1 MAGNLFPL
9 PVTRML
15 SDSKIKTLKPT
26 EKMYRILDAER
37 LYIEVRPSGKKIWRF
52 KYTLNGKEGTISFGE
67 YPSVSLAEARK
78 RKEDAKVLLAKG
90 INPVEDRNQKEEEK
104 RSATNNSFKAITE
117 EFIKEKMKYKSEG
130 YIDRFKGA
138 MERDIYKIIGNK
150 PIKDVNSADV
160 LQIMKN
166 TMERIKKQDNFA
178 TGEAAAN
185 LNRRFIGLVMR
196 YAIVTLRTDTDPT
209 YAVKEA
215 IESPQVEH
223 ARPLEPHERTILRTN
238 IDTYKGSS
246 TVRNATLTLLYSMLR
261 TIEVRKMEWPFVNF
275 EDRIIKFPRSSRRRR
290 QERSMKMDRVHIVP
304 MSDQLYEILKDQYA
318 ITKGQKYVF
327 ASPQKRDCMISRT
340 TLNKMLMYIGLSEV
354 TAHDFRATASTLL
367 YEKGYEEAWIEKQL
381 AHAESNKT
389 KASYDHSQHLDARRK
404 MMQDWADIVDSW
416 AS

>member
-67 YPSVSLAEARK
+67 YPSVSLADARK
-78 RKEDAKVLLAKG
+78 RKEDAKALLAKG

-104 RSATNNSFKAITE
+104 RAATNNSFKAVTE

-130 YIDRFKGA
+130 YVDRFKGA

-150 PIKDVNSADV
+150 PIKEVNSADV

-223 ARPLEPHERTILRTN
+223 ARPLEPHERTTLRTN

-261 TIEVRKMEWPFVNF
+261 TIEVRKMEWPFVHF
-275 EDRIIKFPRSSRRRR
+275 DDRIIKFPRSSRRRR

-304 MSDQLYEILKDQYA
+304 MSDQLYEVLKDQYA

-340 TLNKMLMYIGLSEV
+340 TLNKMLTYIGLNDV

-381 AHAESNKT
+381 AHAEQNRT

-416 AS
+416 KD

>member
-1 MAGNLFPL
+1 MAGNLFSL
-9 PVTRML
+9 PVTHML

-67 YPSVSLAEARK
+67 YPSVSLADARK
-78 RKEDAKVLLAKG
+78 RKEDAKALLAKG

-104 RSATNNSFKAITE
+104 RTATNNSFKAVTE

-130 YIDRFKGA
+130 YVDRFKGA
-138 MERDIYKIIGNK
+138 MKRDIYKIIGNK
-150 PIKDVNSADV
+150 PIKEVNSADV

-261 TIEVRKMEWPFVNF
+261 TIEVRKMEWPFVHF
-275 EDRIIKFPRSSRRRR
+275 DDRIIKFPRSSRRRR

-304 MSDQLYEILKDQYA
+304 MSDQLYEILRDQYA

-340 TLNKMLMYIGLSEV
+340 TLNKMLTYIGLNDV

-381 AHAESNKT
+381 AHAEQNRT
-389 KASYDHSQHLDARRK
+389 KASYDHSQHLEARRK

-416 AS
+416 KD

>member
-1 MAGNLFPL
+1 
-9 PVTRML
+9 ML

-67 YPSVSLAEARK
+67 YPSVSLADARK
-78 RKEDAKVLLAKG
+78 RKEDAKALLAKG

-104 RSATNNSFKAITE
+104 RAATNNSFKAVTE

-130 YIDRFKGA
+130 YVDRFKGA

-150 PIKDVNSADV
+150 PIKEVNSADV

-223 ARPLEPHERTILRTN
+223 ARPLEPHERIILRTN

-304 MSDQLYEILKDQYA
+304 MSDQLFEILKDQYA

-340 TLNKMLMYIGLSEV
+340 TLNKMLTYIGLNDV

-381 AHAESNKT
+381 AHAEKNRT
-389 KASYDHSQHLDARRK
+389 KASYDHSQHLEARRK

-416 AS
+416 KE

>member
-1 MAGNLFPL
+1 
-9 PVTRML
+9 ML

-67 YPSVSLAEARK
+67 YPSVSLADARK
-78 RKEDAKVLLAKG
+78 RKEDAKALLAKG

-104 RSATNNSFKAITE
+104 RSATNNSFKAVTE

-130 YIDRFKGA
+130 YIERFKGA

-150 PIKDVNSADV
+150 PIKEVNSADV

-223 ARPLEPHERTILRTN
+223 ARPLEPHERTTLRTN

-275 EDRIIKFPRSSRRRR
+275 DDRIIKFPRSSRRRR

-340 TLNKMLMYIGLSEV
+340 TLNKMLTYIGLNDV

-381 AHAESNKT
+381 AHAEQNRT
-389 KASYDHSQHLDARRK
+389 KASYDHSQHLEARRK

-416 AS
+416 KD

>member
-1 MAGNLFPL
+1 VAGNLFPL

-67 YPSVSLAEARK
+67 YPSVSLADARK
-78 RKEDAKVLLAKG
+78 RKEDAKALLAKG

-104 RSATNNSFKAITE
+104 RAATNNSFKAVTE

-130 YIDRFKGA
+130 YVDRFKGA

-150 PIKDVNSADV
+150 PIKEVNSADV

-223 ARPLEPHERTILRTN
+223 ARPLEPHERTTLRTN
-238 IDTYKGSS
+238 IDTYRGSS

-261 TIEVRKMEWPFVNF
+261 TIEVRKMEWPFVHF
-275 EDRIIKFPRSSRRRR
+275 DDRIIKFPRSSRRRR

-340 TLNKMLMYIGLSEV
+340 TLNKMLMYIGLREV

-416 AS
+416 KD

>member
-1 MAGNLFPL
+1 MAGNLFSL

-67 YPSVSLAEARK
+67 YPSVSLADARK
-78 RKEDAKVLLAKG
+78 RKEAAKALLAKG

-104 RSATNNSFKAITE
+104 RAATNNSFKAVTE

-130 YIDRFKGA
+130 YVDRFKGA

-150 PIKDVNSADV
+150 PIKEVNSADV

-166 TMERIKKQDNFA
+166 TIERIKKQDNFA

-223 ARPLEPHERTILRTN
+223 ARPLEPHERTTLRTN

-261 TIEVRKMEWPFVNF
+261 TIEVRKMEWPFVHF
-275 EDRIIKFPRSSRRRR
+275 DDRIIKFPRSSRRRR

-340 TLNKMLMYIGLSEV
+340 TLNKMLTYIGLNDV

-381 AHAESNKT
+381 AHAEQNRT

-416 AS
+416 KD

>member
-1 MAGNLFPL
+1 MAGNLFSL

-78 RKEDAKVLLAKG
+78 RKEDAKALLAKG

-104 RSATNNSFKAITE
+104 RAATNNSFKAVTE

-130 YIDRFKGA
+130 YVDRFKGA

-150 PIKDVNSADV
+150 PIKEVNSADV

-223 ARPLEPHERTILRTN
+223 ARPLEPHERTTLRTN

-261 TIEVRKMEWPFVNF
+261 TIEVRKMEWPFVQF
-275 EDRIIKFPRSSRRRR
+275 DDRIIKFPRSSRRRR

-340 TLNKMLMYIGLSEV
+340 TLNKMLTYIGLNDV

-381 AHAESNKT
+381 AHAEQNRT

-416 AS
+416 KD

>member
-1 MAGNLFPL
+1 
-9 PVTRML
+9 ML

-67 YPSVSLAEARK
+67 YPSVSLADARK
-78 RKEDAKVLLAKG
+78 RKEDAKALLAKG

-104 RSATNNSFKAITE
+104 RAATNNSFKAVTE

-130 YIDRFKGA
+130 YVDRFNGA

-150 PIKDVNSADV
+150 PIKEVNSADV

-223 ARPLEPHERTILRTN
+223 ARPLEPHERTTLRTN

-261 TIEVRKMEWPFVNF
+261 TIEVRKMEWPFVHF
-275 EDRIIKFPRSSRRRR
+275 DDRIIKFPRSSRRRR

-340 TLNKMLMYIGLSEV
+340 TLNKMLTYIGLNDV

-381 AHAESNKT
+381 AHAEQNRT

-416 AS
+416 KD

>member
-1 MAGNLFPL
+1 
-9 PVTRML
+9 ML

-67 YPSVSLAEARK
+67 YPSVSLADARK
-78 RKEDAKVLLAKG
+78 RKEDAKALLAKG
-90 INPVEDRNQKEEEK
+90 INPVEYKNQKEEEK
-104 RSATNNSFKAITE
+104 RAATNNSFKAVTE

-130 YIDRFKGA
+130 YVDRFKGA

-150 PIKDVNSADV
+150 PIKEVNSADV

-223 ARPLEPHERTILRTN
+223 ARPLEPHERTTLRTN

-261 TIEVRKMEWPFVNF
+261 TIEVRKMEWPFVHF
-275 EDRIIKFPRSSRRRR
+275 DDRIIKFPRSSRRRR

-340 TLNKMLMYIGLSEV
+340 TLNKMLTYIGLSDV

-381 AHAESNKT
+381 AHAEQNRT

-416 AS
+416 KD

>member
-1 MAGNLFPL
+1 
-9 PVTRML
+9 ML

-67 YPSVSLAEARK
+67 YPSVSLAVARK
-78 RKEDAKVLLAKG
+78 RKEDAKALLAKG

-104 RSATNNSFKAITE
+104 RAATNNSFKAITE

-130 YIDRFKGA
+130 YVDRFKGA

-150 PIKDVNSADV
+150 PIKEVNSADV

-223 ARPLEPHERTILRTN
+223 ARPLEPHERTTLRTN

-261 TIEVRKMEWPFVNF
+261 TIEVRKMEWPFVHF
-275 EDRIIKFPRSSRRRR
+275 DDRIIKFPRSSRRRR

-340 TLNKMLMYIGLSEV
+340 TLNKMLTYIGLNDV

-381 AHAESNKT
+381 AHAEQNRT

-416 AS
+416 KD

>member
-1 MAGNLFPL
+1 MTGNVIFL

-15 SDSKIKTLKPT
+15 SDSKLKILKPT

-78 RKEDAKVLLAKG
+78 KKEEAKILLAKG

-104 RSATNNSFKAITE
+104 RAATNNSFKAITE
-117 EFIKEKMKYKSEG
+117 EFIQEQMKYKSES
-130 YIDRFKGA
+130 YVDRFKGA
-138 MERDIYKIIGNK
+138 MVRDIYKIIGNK
-150 PIKDVNSADV
+150 PIKEVNSADV

-215 IESPQVEH
+215 IETPQVEH
-223 ARPLEPHERTILRTN
+223 ARSLEPHERTMLRKN
-238 IDTYKGSS
+238 IDAYGGSS
-246 TVRNATLTLLYSMLR
+246 TVRNAGLAMLYSMLR

-275 EDRIIKFPRSSRRRR
+275 EDRLIKFPRSSRRRK
-290 QERSMKMDRVHIVP
+290 QERTMKMDRVHIVP
-304 MSDQLYEILKDQYA
+304 MSDQLYDLLKDQYA

-327 ASPQKRDCMISRT
+327 ASPQKRDCMISRA
-340 TLNKMLMYIGLSEV
+340 TLNKMLSYIGLNDV

-367 YEKGYEEAWIEKQL
+367 YEKGYEEAWIERQL

-389 KASYDHSQHLDARRK
+389 KASYDHSQHLEARRK

-416 AS
+416 KD

>member
-1 MAGNLFPL
+1 VTGNVIFL

-15 SDSKIKTLKPT
+15 SDSKLKILKPT

-78 RKEDAKVLLAKG
+78 KKEEAKILLAKG

-104 RSATNNSFKAITE
+104 RAATNNSFKAITE
-117 EFIKEKMKYKSEG
+117 EFIQEQMKYKSES
-130 YIDRFKGA
+130 YVDRFKGA
-138 MERDIYKIIGNK
+138 MVRDIYKIIGNK
-150 PIKDVNSADV
+150 PIKEVNSADV

-215 IESPQVEH
+215 IETPQVEH
-223 ARPLEPHERTILRTN
+223 ARSLEPHERTMLRKN
-238 IDTYKGSS
+238 IDAYGGSS
-246 TVRNATLTLLYSMLR
+246 TVRNAGLAMLYSMLR

-275 EDRIIKFPRSSRRRR
+275 EDRLIKFPRSSRRRK
-290 QERSMKMDRVHIVP
+290 QERTMKMDRVHIVP
-304 MSDQLYEILKDQYA
+304 MSDQLYDLLKDQYA

-327 ASPQKRDCMISRT
+327 ASPQKRDCMISRA
-340 TLNKMLMYIGLSEV
+340 TLNKMLSYIGLNDV

-367 YEKGYEEAWIEKQL
+367 YEKGYEEAWIERQL

-389 KASYDHSQHLDARRK
+389 KASYDHSQHLEARRK

-416 AS
+416 KD

>member
-1 MAGNLFPL
+1 MAGNFFSL

-67 YPSVSLAEARK
+67 YPSVSLADARK
-78 RKEDAKVLLAKG
+78 RKEDAKALLAKG

-104 RSATNNSFKAITE
+104 RAATNNSFKAVTE

-130 YIDRFKGA
+130 YVDRFKGA
-138 MERDIYKIIGNK
+138 MELDIYKIIGNK
-150 PIKDVNSADV
+150 PIKEVNSADV

-223 ARPLEPHERTILRTN
+223 ARPLEPHERTTLRTN
-238 IDTYKGSS
+238 IDTYRGSS

-261 TIEVRKMEWPFVNF
+261 TIEVRKMEWPFVHF
-275 EDRIIKFPRSSRRRR
+275 DDRIIKFPRSSRRRR

-340 TLNKMLMYIGLSEV
+340 TLNKMLTYIGLNDV

-381 AHAESNKT
+381 AHAEQNRT

-416 AS
+416 KD

>member
-1 MAGNLFPL
+1 MAGNLFSL

-67 YPSVSLAEARK
+67 YPSVSLADARK
-78 RKEDAKVLLAKG
+78 RKEDAKALLAKG

-104 RSATNNSFKAITE
+104 RTATNNSFKAVTE

-130 YIDRFKGA
+130 YVDRFKGA
-138 MERDIYKIIGNK
+138 MKRDIYKIIGNK
-150 PIKDVNSADV
+150 PIKEVNSADV

-261 TIEVRKMEWPFVNF
+261 TIEVRKMEWPFVHF
-275 EDRIIKFPRSSRRRR
+275 DDRIIKFPRSSRRRR

-304 MSDQLYEILKDQYA
+304 MSDQLYEILRDQYA

-340 TLNKMLMYIGLSEV
+340 TLNKMLTYIGLNDV

-381 AHAESNKT
+381 AHAEQNRT
-389 KASYDHSQHLDARRK
+389 KASYDHSQHLEARRK

-416 AS
+416 KD

>member
-1 MAGNLFPL
+1 
-9 PVTRML
+9 ML

-26 EKMYRILDAER
+26 DKMYRILDAER

-104 RSATNNSFKAITE
+104 RAATNNSFKAITE

-130 YIDRFKGA
+130 YVDRFKGA
-138 MERDIYKIIGNK
+138 MERDIYKMIGNK
-150 PIKDVNSADV
+150 PIKEVNSADV

-223 ARPLEPHERTILRTN
+223 ARPLEPHERTTLRTN

-261 TIEVRKMEWPFVNF
+261 TIEVRKMEWPFVHF
-275 EDRIIKFPRSSRRRR
+275 DDRIIKFPRSSRRRR

-340 TLNKMLMYIGLSEV
+340 TLNKMLTYIGLNDV

-381 AHAESNKT
+381 AHAEQNRT

-416 AS
+416 KD

>member
-1 MAGNLFPL
+1 MAGNLIPL

-67 YPSVSLAEARK
+67 YPSVSLADARK
-78 RKEDAKVLLAKG
+78 RKEDAKALLAKG

-104 RSATNNSFKAITE
+104 RAATNNSFKAVTE

-130 YIDRFKGA
+130 YVDRFKGA

-150 PIKDVNSADV
+150 PIKGVNSADV

-209 YAVKEA
+209 YAVQEA

-223 ARPLEPHERTILRTN
+223 ARPLEPHERTTLRTN

-261 TIEVRKMEWPFVNF
+261 TIEVRKMEWPFVQF
-275 EDRIIKFPRSSRRRR
+275 DDRIIKFPRSSRRRR

-340 TLNKMLMYIGLSEV
+340 TLNKMLTYIGLNDV

-381 AHAESNKT
+381 AHAEQNRT

-416 AS
+416 KD

>member
-1 MAGNLFPL
+1 MAGNLFSL

-67 YPSVSLAEARK
+67 YPSVSLADARK
-78 RKEDAKVLLAKG
+78 RKEDAKALLAKG

-104 RSATNNSFKAITE
+104 RAATNNSFKAVTE

-130 YIDRFKGA
+130 YVDRFKGA

-150 PIKDVNSADV
+150 PIKEVNSADV

-223 ARPLEPHERTILRTN
+223 ARPLEPHERTTLRTN

-261 TIEVRKMEWPFVNF
+261 TIEVRKMEWPFVHF
-275 EDRIIKFPRSSRRRR
+275 DDRIIKFPRSSRRRR

-340 TLNKMLMYIGLSEV
+340 TLNKMLTYIGLNDV

-367 YEKGYEEAWIEKQL
+367 YEKGYEEAWIERQL

-389 KASYDHSQHLDARRK
+389 KASYDHSQHLEARRK

-416 AS
+416 KD

>member
-1 MAGNLFPL
+1 MAGNLFSL

-67 YPSVSLAEARK
+67 YPSVSLADARK
-78 RKEDAKVLLAKG
+78 RKEDAKALLAKG

-104 RSATNNSFKAITE
+104 RAATNNSFKAVTE

-130 YIDRFKGA
+130 YVDRFKGA

-150 PIKDVNSADV
+150 PIKEVNSADV

-223 ARPLEPHERTILRTN
+223 ARPLEPHERTTLRTN
-238 IDTYKGSS
+238 IDTYRGSS

-261 TIEVRKMEWPFVNF
+261 TIEVRKMEWPFVHF
-275 EDRIIKFPRSSRRRR
+275 DDRIIKFPRSSRRRR

-340 TLNKMLMYIGLSEV
+340 TLNKMLMYIGLREV

-416 AS
+416 KD

>member
-1 MAGNLFPL
+1 
-9 PVTRML
+9 ML

-78 RKEDAKVLLAKG
+78 RKEDAKALLAKG

-104 RSATNNSFKAITE
+104 RAATNNSFKAVTE

-130 YIDRFKGA
+130 YVDRFKGA

-150 PIKDVNSADV
+150 PIKEVNSADV

-223 ARPLEPHERTILRTN
+223 ARPLEPHERTTLRTN

-261 TIEVRKMEWPFVNF
+261 TIEVRKMEWPFVQF
-275 EDRIIKFPRSSRRRR
+275 DDRIIKFPRSSRRRR

-340 TLNKMLMYIGLSEV
+340 TLNKMLTYIGLNDV

-381 AHAESNKT
+381 AHAEQNRT

-416 AS
+416 KD

>member
-1 MAGNLFPL
+1 
-9 PVTRML
+9 ML

-67 YPSVSLAEARK
+67 YPSVSLADARK
-78 RKEDAKVLLAKG
+78 RKEDAKALLAKG

-104 RSATNNSFKAITE
+104 RAATNNSFKAITE

-130 YIDRFKGA
+130 YVDRFKGA

-150 PIKDVNSADV
+150 PIKEVNSADV

-223 ARPLEPHERTILRTN
+223 ARPLEPHERTTLRTN

-275 EDRIIKFPRSSRRRR
+275 DDRIIKFPRSSRRRR

-340 TLNKMLMYIGLSEV
+340 TLNKMLTYIGLNDV

-367 YEKGYEEAWIEKQL
+367 YEKGYEEAWIERQL

-416 AS
+416 KD

>member
-1 MAGNLFPL
+1 MAGNLFSL

-67 YPSVSLAEARK
+67 YPSVSLADARK
-78 RKEDAKVLLAKG
+78 RKEDAKALLAKG

-130 YIDRFKGA
+130 YVDRFKGA

-150 PIKDVNSADV
+150 PIKEVNSADV

-223 ARPLEPHERTILRTN
+223 ARPLEPHERTTLRTN

-304 MSDQLYEILKDQYA
+304 MSDQLFEILKDQYA

-340 TLNKMLMYIGLSEV
+340 TLNKMLMYIGLREV

-381 AHAESNKT
+381 AHAEQNRT
-389 KASYDHSQHLDARRK
+389 KASYDHSQHLEARRK

-416 AS
+416 KD

>member
-1 MAGNLFPL
+1 
-9 PVTRML
+9 ML

-67 YPSVSLAEARK
+67 YPSVSLADARK
-78 RKEDAKVLLAKG
+78 RKEDAKALLAKG

-104 RSATNNSFKAITE
+104 RAATNNSFKAVTE

-130 YIDRFKGA
+130 YVDRFKGA

-150 PIKDVNSADV
+150 PIKEVNSADV

-223 ARPLEPHERTILRTN
+223 ARPLEPHERTTLRTN

-275 EDRIIKFPRSSRRRR
+275 DDRIIKFPRSSRRRR

-340 TLNKMLMYIGLSEV
+340 TLNKMLTYIGLNDV

-381 AHAESNKT
+381 AHAEQNRT
-389 KASYDHSQHLDARRK
+389 KASYDHSQHLEARRK

-416 AS
+416 KD

>member
-1 MAGNLFPL
+1 
-9 PVTRML
+9 ML

-67 YPSVSLAEARK
+67 YPSVSLADARK
-78 RKEDAKVLLAKG
+78 RKEDAKALLAKG

-104 RSATNNSFKAITE
+104 RAATNNSFKAVTE

-130 YIDRFKGA
+130 YVDRFKGA

-150 PIKDVNSADV
+150 PIKGVNSADV

-223 ARPLEPHERTILRTN
+223 ARPLEPHERTTLRTN

-261 TIEVRKMEWPFVNF
+261 TIEVRKMEWPFVQF
-275 EDRIIKFPRSSRRRR
+275 DDRIIKFPRSSRRRR

-318 ITKGQKYVF
+318 ITKGQKHVF

-340 TLNKMLMYIGLSEV
+340 TLNKMLTYIGLNDV

-381 AHAESNKT
+381 AHAEQNRT

-416 AS
+416 KD

>member
-78 RKEDAKVLLAKG
+78 RKEDTKVLLAKG

-416 AS
+416 KD

>member
-52 KYTLNGKEGTISFGE
+52 KYTLNSKEGTISFGE

-104 RSATNNSFKAITE
+104 RAATNNSFKAITE

-130 YIDRFKGA
+130 YVDRFKGA

-185 LNRRFIGLVMR
+185 LNSRFIGLVMR

-340 TLNKMLMYIGLSEV
+340 TLNKMLMYIGLREV

-389 KASYDHSQHLDARRK
+389 KASYDHSQHLEARRK

-416 AS
+416 KT

>member
-1 MAGNLFPL
+1 
-9 PVTRML
+9 ML

-104 RSATNNSFKAITE
+104 RAATNNSFKAITE

-130 YIDRFKGA
+130 YVDRFKGA
-138 MERDIYKIIGNK
+138 MERDIYKIIGSK
-150 PIKDVNSADV
+150 PIKEVNSADV

-223 ARPLEPHERTILRTN
+223 ARPLEPHERTTLRTN

-261 TIEVRKMEWPFVNF
+261 TIEVRKMEWPFVHF
-275 EDRIIKFPRSSRRRR
+275 DDRIIKFPRSSRRRR

-304 MSDQLYEILKDQYA
+304 MSDQLYEILRDQYA

-340 TLNKMLMYIGLSEV
+340 TLNKMLTYIGLNDV

-381 AHAESNKT
+381 AHAEQNRT
-389 KASYDHSQHLDARRK
+389 KASYDHSQHLEARRK

-416 AS
+416 KD

>member
-1 MAGNLFPL
+1 
-9 PVTRML
+9 ML

-416 AS
+416 KD

>member
-1 MAGNLFPL
+1 
-9 PVTRML
+9 ML

-223 ARPLEPHERTILRTN
+223 ARPLEPHERTKLRTN

-340 TLNKMLMYIGLSEV
+340 TLNKMLMYIGLREV

-389 KASYDHSQHLDARRK
+389 KASYDHSQHLEARRK

-416 AS
+416 KT

>member
-1 MAGNLFPL
+1 
-9 PVTRML
+9 ML

-67 YPSVSLAEARK
+67 YPSVSLADARK
-78 RKEDAKVLLAKG
+78 RKEDAKALLAKG

-104 RSATNNSFKAITE
+104 RAATNNSFKAITE

-130 YIDRFKGA
+130 YVDRFKGA

-150 PIKDVNSADV
+150 PIKEVNSADV

-223 ARPLEPHERTILRTN
+223 ARPLESHERTILRTN

-261 TIEVRKMEWPFVNF
+261 TIEVRKMEWPFVQF
-275 EDRIIKFPRSSRRRR
+275 DDRIIKFPRSSRRRR

-327 ASPQKRDCMISRT
+327 SSPQKRDCMISRT
-340 TLNKMLMYIGLSEV
+340 TLNKMLTYIGLNDV

-381 AHAESNKT
+381 AHAEQNRT

-416 AS
+416 KD

>member
-1 MAGNLFPL
+1 
-9 PVTRML
+9 ML
-15 SDSKIKTLKPT
+15 SDSKLKTLKPT

-52 KYTLNGKEGTISFGE
+52 KYTLNGKEGSISFGE

-78 RKEDAKVLLAKG
+78 KKEEAKILLAKG

-104 RSATNNSFKAITE
+104 RAATNNSFKAITE
-117 EFIKEKMKYKSEG
+117 EFIQEQMKYKSEG
-130 YIDRFKGA
+130 YVDRFKGA
-138 MERDIYKIIGNK
+138 MVRDIYKIIGNK
-150 PIKDVNSADV
+150 PIKEVNSADV

-215 IESPQVEH
+215 IETPQVEH
-223 ARPLEPHERTILRTN
+223 ARSLEPHERTVLRKN
-238 IDTYKGSS
+238 IDSYGGSS
-246 TVRNATLTLLYSMLR
+246 TVRNAGLAMLYSMLR

-275 EDRIIKFPRSSRRRR
+275 EDRLIKFPRSSRRRK
-290 QERSMKMDRVHIVP
+290 QERTMKMDRVHIVP
-304 MSDQLYEILKDQYA
+304 MSDQLYDLLKDQYA

-327 ASPQKRDCMISRT
+327 SSPQKRDCMISRA
-340 TLNKMLMYIGLSEV
+340 TLNKMLSYIGLNDV

-367 YEKGYEEAWIEKQL
+367 YEKGYEEAWIERQL

-416 AS
+416 KD

>member
-1 MAGNLFPL
+1 
-9 PVTRML
+9 
-15 SDSKIKTLKPT
+15 
-26 EKMYRILDAER
+26 
-37 LYIEVRPSGKKIWRF
+37 
-52 KYTLNGKEGTISFGE
+52 
-67 YPSVSLAEARK
+67 
-78 RKEDAKVLLAKG
+78 
-90 INPVEDRNQKEEEK
+90 
-104 RSATNNSFKAITE
+104 
-117 EFIKEKMKYKSEG
+117 
-130 YIDRFKGA
+130 
-138 MERDIYKIIGNK
+138 
-150 PIKDVNSADV
+150 
-160 LQIMKN
+160 
-166 TMERIKKQDNFA
+166 MERIKKQDNFA

-223 ARPLEPHERTILRTN
+223 ARPLEPHERTTLRTN

-327 ASPQKRDCMISRT
+327 SSPQKRDCMISRT
-340 TLNKMLMYIGLSEV
+340 TLNKMLMYIGLKEV

-416 AS
+416 KD